1 MDNVCRCTRFGIEI
15 DVAMKKK
22 TGAFRIYAKLSCATD
37 GAYKSQQRDAH
48 RNRIHRR
55 HCIFRMTDFTE
66 PVRTLK
72 CVLVGDAAVGK
83 TSLIVSYTTNGYP
96 QNYVPT
102 AFDNYSVVVRVDKK
116 PIRLQLCDTAGQS
129 SFDTLRPLSYPDAD
143 VFIIVY
149 SVVDPQSFAEIPSH
163 WLPEIN
169 RANPVAKCKCIR
181 SYLFYLV
188 HRIGTQAV
196 KRSESSYIRVNH
208 MRCWRIL

>member
-1 MDNVCRCTRFGIEI
+1 
-15 DVAMKKK
+15 
-22 TGAFRIYAKLSCATD
+22 
-37 GAYKSQQRDAH
+37 
-48 RNRIHRR
+48 
-55 HCIFRMTDFTE
+55 MTDE

-143 VFIIVY
+143 VFVIVY
-149 SVVDPQSFAEIPSH
+149 SVVDPQSFAEISAH

-169 RANPVAKCKCIR
+169 RGNPVAQV
-181 SYLFYLV
+181 LLV
-188 HRIGTQAV
+188 GTQVDLRWQTSKDTVSTAKGRQLASQIGAEFFECSALTQHNLKQV
-196 KRSESSYIRVNH
+196 WVLKYVRLSHPCCTRRKADNQISTSTSAHLKN
-208 MRCWRIL
+208 